1 MDSGKA
7 VYIEG
12 VDFASG
18 HYYTTLFSYFGC
30 NYVHNGYSYNVQSL
44 IGVGGTFAEDYEFNY
59 QYGSDSDYS
68 VDEIGADE
76 GTIFFVSQDDKGRG
90 VCYGGGGQ
98 YRTIFTSTLLGSMID
113 GVGDNTKAN
122 LMSDYFSYLTS
133 QPGIIEGTVTLDG
146 GSGNIEDVVV
156 TTGGAATNP
165 DYSGYYTIS
174 VAPGTYDVTASLAG
188 YRDSTIV
195 GVEVFEEQVTSGI
208 DFTLEVY
215 NGPPDWELI
224 SGTQY
229 HMFLMG
235 EITLEGEEFEG
246 IGDNMAGAFCWTD
259 SLECRG
265 IATWQATGFWFF
277 YIVSNVNIGEEI
289 TFMIYDS
296 ETDLVYAC
304 EETIIFEDLATIGTP
319 FEPYQLTAILTSAE
333 GVYPVFSTKLNPN
346 FPNPFNPE
354 TTISFSIKED
364 CRVTIDVYNIKGQ
377 KVKTLVNEK
386 LNAGAHQVIWHGKDE
401 NGKSVSS
408 GIYFYKMNS
417 GRYTSVKKM
426 ILMK

>member
-1 MDSGKA
+1 
-7 VYIEG
+7 
-12 VDFASG
+12 
-18 HYYTTLFSYFGC
+18 
-30 NYVHNGYSYNVQSL
+30 
-44 IGVGGTFAEDYEFNY
+44 
-59 QYGSDSDYS
+59 
-68 VDEIGADE
+68 
-76 GTIFFVSQDDKGRG
+76 
-90 VCYGGGGQ
+90 
-98 YRTIFTSTLLGSMID
+98 MID

-354 TTISFSIKED
+354 TTISFSIIED
-364 CRVTIDVYNIKGQ
+364 CRVTIDVYNIRGQ